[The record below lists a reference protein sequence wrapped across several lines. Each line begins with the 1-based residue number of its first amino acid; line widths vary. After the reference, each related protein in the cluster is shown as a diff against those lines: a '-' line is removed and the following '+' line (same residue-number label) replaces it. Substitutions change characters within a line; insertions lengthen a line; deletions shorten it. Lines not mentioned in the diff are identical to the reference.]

1 MPAISSSATTTTAR
15 LQQLLPQLF
24 QPDTEACDRYLKVNI
39 APDTPAL
46 IALDQVQEA
55 AQIPIHTV
63 TPLPNLPPCILGV
76 MNSRNQVLCVVDLAR
91 VLQLPPSTAHRQIY
105 PLVTVRPN
113 QSENPTEFAL
123 VLHHIQ
129 GVIRLPAQS
138 IAPPTAAIVPEL
150 TPILRGCVEQN
161 GQTLVV
167 LDVAAIRATTA
178 LSTL

>member
-63 TPLPNLPPCILGV
+63 TRPAEFAPLHPGGNELPQPGSLRGGSGSGAAVTPIHSSSPDLPPW
-76 MNSRNQVLCVVDLAR
+76 
-91 VLQLPPSTAHRQIY
+91 
-105 PLVTVRPN
+105 
-113 QSENPTEFAL
+113 
-123 VLHHIQ
+123 
-129 GVIRLPAQS
+129 
-138 IAPPTAAIVPEL
+138 
-150 TPILRGCVEQN
+150 
-161 GQTLVV
+161 
-167 LDVAAIRATTA
+167 
-178 LSTL
+178 